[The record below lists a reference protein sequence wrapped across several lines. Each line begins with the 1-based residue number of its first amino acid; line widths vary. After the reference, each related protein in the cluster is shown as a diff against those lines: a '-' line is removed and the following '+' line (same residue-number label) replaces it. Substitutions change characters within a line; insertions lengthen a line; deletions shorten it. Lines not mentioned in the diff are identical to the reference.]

1 MGAGQGLTPSL
12 VPTEIS
18 WSSRSR
24 SLLLVY
30 QNPSSV
36 SQLGLAG
43 VGTVMW
49 EKMGR
54 ETQEGLE
61 RVWVS
66 SWRRQEA

>member
-1 MGAGQGLTPSL
+1 MGAGQGLTASL
-12 VPTEIS
+12 VPTESS

-54 ETQEGLE
+54 QMWEGLE

-66 SWRRQEA
+66 CWRWQEA